1 MDNTKD
7 CSMYTEHVESG
18 KRKITLSL
26 TVNGQFVVRDI
37 DPSMTLL
44 HFLRDNLKLFGTKEA
59 CGEGECGACTIIMNG
74 KAVTSCII
82 LAVEAEGA
90 QITTVE
96 GLAKDGKLSILQEE
110 FISQD
115 ALQCGFCT
123 PGFIMS
129 AYALLLKN
137 PHPTREEIR
146 EAVAG
151 NVGIDFVHR
160 TAPTSLDSFA
170 DEIDIQSIQEDGR
183 TAARVFP
190 GLVCVS

>member
-7 CSMYTEHVESG
+7 CSMYTEHIESG
-18 KRKITLSL
+18 KRKVTLSL

-37 DPSMTLL
+37 DPNMTLL

-74 KAVTSCII
+74 NAVTSCII

-90 QITTVE
+90 EITTVE

-123 PGFIMS
+123 PGFLMS
-129 AYALLLKN
+129 TRALLDHN
-137 PHPTREEIR
+137 PNPTDEEIVEVLSGNLCRCTGYHPIMQAVKRAAER
-146 EAVAG
+146 E
-151 NVGIDFVHR
+151 R
-160 TAPTSLDSFA
+160 KEL
-170 DEIDIQSIQEDGR
+170 GR
-183 TAARVFP
+183 
-190 GLVCVS
+190 

>member
-1 MDNTKD
+1 MDNSKD

-18 KRKITLSL
+18 KRKVTLTV
-26 TVNGQFVVRDI
+26 TVNGKLVVRDI
-37 DPSMTLL
+37 DPSMSLL
-44 HFLRDNLKLFGTKEA
+44 HFLRDGLKLFGTKEA

-96 GLAKDGKLSILQEE
+96 GLAKNGKLSILQQE

-123 PGFIMS
+123 PGFLMS
-129 AYALLLKN
+129 ARALLDHDPN
-137 PHPTREEIR
+137 PSDEKIIEVLSGNLCRCTGYLPIL
-146 EAVAG
+146 EAVKRA
-151 NVGIDFVHR
+151 
-160 TAPTSLDSFA
+160 A
-170 DEIDIQSIQEDGR
+170 DRERKEL
-183 TAARVFP
+183 
-190 GLVCVS
+190 GL

>member
-1 MDNTKD
+1 MDKVKD
-7 CSMYTEHVESG
+7 CSLYTEHIESG
-18 KRKITLSL
+18 KRKVTLSL
-26 TVNGQFVVRDI
+26 VVNGQQVVRDV

-74 KAVTSCII
+74 SAVTSCII

-90 QITTVE
+90 EITTVE

-123 PGFIMS
+123 PGFLMS
-129 AYALLLKN
+129 ARALLNHN
-137 PHPTREEIR
+137 PNPTDEEII
-146 EAVAG
+146 EALSG
-151 NVGIDFVHR
+151 NLCRCTGYVPILNAVKR
-160 TAPTSLDSFA
+160 TAERERKEL
-170 DEIDIQSIQEDGR
+170 ER
-183 TAARVFP
+183 
-190 GLVCVS
+190 

>member
-1 MDNTKD
+1 MDNSKD

-18 KRKITLSL
+18 KRKVTLTV
-26 TVNGQFVVRDI
+26 TVNGKLVVRDI
-37 DPSMTLL
+37 DPSMSLL
-44 HFLRDNLKLFGTKEA
+44 HFLRDGLKLFGTKEA

-96 GLAKDGKLSILQEE
+96 GLAKNGKLSILQQE

-123 PGFIMS
+123 PGFLMS
-129 AYALLLKN
+129 ARALLDQDPN
-137 PHPTREEIR
+137 PSDEKIIEVLSGNLCRCTGYLPIL
-146 EAVAG
+146 EAVKRA
-151 NVGIDFVHR
+151 
-160 TAPTSLDSFA
+160 A
-170 DEIDIQSIQEDGR
+170 DRERKEL
-183 TAARVFP
+183 
-190 GLVCVS
+190 GL